1 MVIGFDID
9 DTITRHPP
17 FFAVVTH
24 ALRAAGHRW
33 GWKGRV
39 CAAAAVELGRG
50 GVRMPTCSTTM
61 ELAATPEAVW
71 ALWEDVAGWPGWTP
85 TVTSAT
91 PVDGSVGLRVGAK
104 WRLVQ
109 PKLPETVWTVE
120 ESEPG
125 RAFAWTS
132 ASPGV
137 RVRAEH
143 TIEPVAGG
151 VRVTLTVRMGGW
163 AAPIVGMLTGGLTQR
178 YIELEAAGIR
188 GRVGG

>member
-1 MVIGFDID
+1 
-9 DTITRHPP
+9 
-17 FFAVVTH
+17 
-24 ALRAAGHRW
+24 
-33 GWKGRV
+33 
-39 CAAAAVELGRG
+39 
-50 GVRMPTCSTTM
+50 MPTYSTSV
-61 ELAATPEAVW
+61 ELAATPEKVW

-85 TVTSAT
+85 TVTSAA
-91 PVDGSVGLRVGAK
+91 PVDGSVGLTVGAK

-109 PKLPETVWTVE
+109 PKLPVAVWTVE

-125 RAFAWTS
+125 RAFAWSS

-143 TIEPVAGG
+143 TIEAVPAG
-151 VRVTLTVRMGGW
+151 VRVTLTVRMEGW
-163 AAPIVGMLTGGLTQR
+163 AAGILGMFTGGMTQR